1 MNGENR
7 PTTFM
12 EEDVEL
18 VEADDSS
25 MPEVKDI
32 KRNLSPDFM
41 DVNQTIAKHNEIEN
55 ALHVYLRI
63 RPFTIDERLNNED
76 RVNKL
81 LVCLNTFDHVA

>member
-1 MNGENR
+1 MSSDNK
-7 PTTFM
+7 PITLM

-18 VEADDSS
+18 VEADDSNI
-25 MPEVKDI
+25 PDVKDI

-63 RPFTIDERLNNED
+63 RPFTLDERVNNED
-76 RVNKL
+76 RVS
-81 LVCLNTFDHVA
+81 